1 MFVCLFVRCLFVC
14 LLLLLLLVM
23 LLLLLLVVVVVEPPR
38 ITEGSVA
45 VLTRPGVQTLE
56 ARNRL
61 LS

>member
-1 MFVCLFVRCLFVC
+1 MVLLVLL
-14 LLLLLLLVM
+14 LLLLLLLVVLSLV
-23 LLLLLLVVVVVEPPR
+23 LLVLLVLLVVLQPPR

>member
-1 MFVCLFVRCLFVC
+1 MFFVFYLF
-14 LLLLLLLVM
+14 LVVA
-23 LLLLLLVVVVVEPPR
+23 VVVVVDDEPPR